1 MVAVALFSRPDNTIL
16 AAGVLLISAQY
27 LGLLLLRRV
36 TKSILVA
43 RELPRLLQ
51 PALSCSAPRLPR
63 KLATSPSTCSDGSI
77 NVKIKELY

>member
-1 MVAVALFSRPDNTIL
+1 MVAVTLLSRPDNTIL
-16 AAGVLLISAQY
+16 AAGVLISAQY